1 MSAIPSS
8 PRDPFRLEELRAEAR
23 YHRERYQLYR
33 ARVYGS
39 RPTRPARLREL
50 QRAHEFA
57 AARLHRATIDSGAAE
72 S

>member
-1 MSAIPSS
+1 MTGAERP
-8 PRDPFRLEELRAEAR
+8 DAARLEELRAQAR
-23 YHRERYQLYR
+23 YHRERYELYR

-57 AARLHRATIDSGAAE
+57 AARLTRATRDS
-72 S
+72 

>member
-1 MSAIPSS
+1 MSASPS
-8 PRDPFRLEELRAEAR
+8 PQDPFRLEELRAEAR

-33 ARVYGS
+33 ARVHGS

-57 AARLHRATIDSGAAE
+57 EARLHRATIDRDAAE

>member
-1 MSAIPSS
+1 MRGAELP
-8 PRDPFRLEELRAEAR
+8 DAARLEELRAQAR
-23 YHRERYQLYR
+23 YHRERYGAYK

-57 AARLHRATIDSGAAE
+57 AARLTRASQDS
-72 S
+72 

>member
-1 MSAIPSS
+1 MSAIPAAGA
-8 PRDPFRLEELRAEAR
+8 DPARLAELRAQAR
-23 YHRERYQLYR
+23 YHRERYELYR

-39 RPTRPARLREL
+39 RPTRLSRLREL

-57 AARLHRATIDSGAAE
+57 AARLTRATTDSEAR